1 MAKSLSALLAQT
13 SIEDHDETLR
23 AANAEIKKNKNNVE
37 AQHAKAIALLHLD
50 DFEGALKVFEDVK
63 ELQQKAQFEYAYTL
77 YKTGDAAK
85 AVQIAQSLGATSDR
99 KTQHILAQAAY
110 RSENFAQAA
119 KVYKELANHPVEHEA
134 FDININAGA
143 VDAQLEWTGQ
153 GELAQK
159 KKPTRE
165 DLEAFETAFNAAC
178 GSISRGELA
187 QGEVCLKRA
196 KDLCNAV
203 EDFTDEEK
211 KAEILPITVQQVY
224 VLTQMGKID
233 EAEQL
238 ATTIPFADIN
248 DLSVRYIAQVN
259 SIAASKEHS
268 NPYLSHRLFH
278 SSPKPPVTN
287 QHFSFQANILQ
298 QDEYVISLL
307 SQKTA
312 GVASST
318 EKVIKASPSPSL
330 SPAVNMAGV
339 INAAAHA
346 RNAETEKAALKEI
359 VPLLEKRPND
369 VGLILTI
376 AHLYILTNNYAAA
389 THLLESFFKRLEQS
403 SSASDLDVRFA
414 PGLIASLVSLYTQ
427 QGRPGAAKSELAKAA
442 EYWRTPH
449 KSKTEA
455 PSKSLMV
462 AAGTALLDTHNSE
475 NAKAAGAIFQSLY
488 EQDDED
494 RAAIAGLI
502 AAQSIYDPSS
512 IPADLLAYLPEANR
526 LVADVDAAA
535 LETAGVPT
543 ITNLVSD
550 ARKRSIAPT
559 KVVAPRS
566 KRLRKVRIPKDFDPN
581 KKVDAERWLPMR
593 DRTYYRPKGRKG
605 KKRAEGLTQGGPV
618 AEEKKVEVKKE
629 QGKKQQ
635 KKGKGKK

>member
-1 MAKSLSALLAQT
+1 MNGRSKLT
-13 SIEDHDETLR
+13 IRSI
-23 AANAEIKKNKNNVE
+23 K
-37 AQHAKAIALLHLD
+37 
-50 DFEGALKVFEDVK
+50 
-63 ELQQKAQFEYAYTL
+63 
-77 YKTGDAAK
+77 
-85 AVQIAQSLGATSDR
+85 
-99 KTQHILAQAAY
+99 
-110 RSENFAQAA
+110 
-119 KVYKELANHPVEHEA
+119 
-134 FDININAGA
+134 
-143 VDAQLEWTGQ
+143 
-153 GELAQK
+153 
-159 KKPTRE
+159 
-165 DLEAFETAFNAAC
+165 
-178 GSISRGELA
+178 
-187 QGEVCLKRA
+187 
-196 KDLCNAV
+196 
-203 EDFTDEEK
+203 
-211 KAEILPITVQQVY
+211 
-224 VLTQMGKID
+224 
-233 EAEQL
+233 
-238 ATTIPFADIN
+238 

-259 SIAASKEHS
+259 SIAASREHS

-330 SPAVNMAGV
+330 LPAVNMAGV
-339 INAAAHA
+339 INAAAHT

-403 SSASDLDVRFA
+403 GSASDLDVRFA
-414 PGLIASLVSLYTQ
+414 PGLVASLVSLYTQ

-462 AAGTALLDTHNSE
+462 AAGTALLDTHNPE

-494 RAAIAGLI
+494 RAAIAGLV

-526 LVADVDAAA
+526 LVADMDAAA
-535 LETAGVPT
+535 LENAGVPT
-543 ITNLVSD
+543 TTTLVSE

-559 KVVAPRS
+559 KAVAPRS
-566 KRLRKVRIPKDFDPN
+566 KRLRKVRIPKDFDPS
-581 KKVDAERWLPMR
+581 KKIDSERWLPMR
-593 DRTYYRPKGRKG
+593 DRTYYRPKGKKG

-618 AEEKKVEVKKE
+618 AEEKKVEAKKD
-629 QGKKQQ
+629 QGKAQ
-635 KKGKGKK
+635 KKSKGKGKK

>member
-1 MAKSLSALLAQT
+1 VSRFCFGLQWKLT
-13 SIEDHDETLR
+13 TRSI
-23 AANAEIKKNKNNVE
+23 K
-37 AQHAKAIALLHLD
+37 
-50 DFEGALKVFEDVK
+50 
-63 ELQQKAQFEYAYTL
+63 
-77 YKTGDAAK
+77 
-85 AVQIAQSLGATSDR
+85 
-99 KTQHILAQAAY
+99 
-110 RSENFAQAA
+110 
-119 KVYKELANHPVEHEA
+119 
-134 FDININAGA
+134 
-143 VDAQLEWTGQ
+143 
-153 GELAQK
+153 
-159 KKPTRE
+159 
-165 DLEAFETAFNAAC
+165 
-178 GSISRGELA
+178 
-187 QGEVCLKRA
+187 
-196 KDLCNAV
+196 
-203 EDFTDEEK
+203 
-211 KAEILPITVQQVY
+211 
-224 VLTQMGKID
+224 
-233 EAEQL
+233 
-238 ATTIPFADIN
+238 

-278 SSPKPPVTN
+278 SSPEPPVTN
-287 QHFSFQANILQ
+287 KHFSFQENLLQ

-312 GVASST
+312 GVASTT

-339 INAAAHA
+339 INAAAHT

-376 AHLYILTNNYAAA
+376 AHLYIITNNYAAA

-403 SSASDLDVRFA
+403 GSASDLDVRFA

-462 AAGTALLDTHNSE
+462 AAGTALLDTHNPS

-494 RAAIAGLI
+494 RAAIAGLV

-512 IPADLLAYLPEANR
+512 IPTDLLAYLPEANR
-526 LVADVDAAA
+526 LVADIDAAA
-535 LETAGVPT
+535 LESAGVPT
-543 ITNLVSD
+543 TTTLVSE

-559 KVVAPRS
+559 KAVAPRS
-566 KRLRKVRIPKDFDPN
+566 KRLRKVRMPKDFDPN
-581 KKVDAERWLPMR
+581 KKIDAERWLPMR

-618 AEEKKVEVKKE
+618 AEEKKEVKKE
-629 QGKKQQ
+629 APKKQQ